1 MRIQFLIFPII
12 VSLVVIYIYYR
23 IWHILPVSHVS
34 KWLITIVLLLPVAL
48 FFGYMSYR
56 SENSSYW
63 FNQIVSIVSTSWMI
77 ILLYLFMTFLVI
89 DIVRLFIPAMRPWF
103 VNNLY
108 GTIGVTIF
116 MLVTFIGGNLWYHHK
131 VRVPLNI
138 QIDKPF
144 KPIKIIGISDLHLGY
159 TIGKNELNGWV
170 NMINAERPDVI
181 LIAGDIID
189 SNVVPVKQEKMYEE
203 LSRLTATYGVYACLG
218 NHDYYADTEK
228 SESFIKKA
236 GIHLLKDE
244 AVLVNDAFYVVG
256 RDDRTNDINRQSVA
270 ELTKNLDHNKPILL
284 MDHQPYHLERAE
296 AAGVDFQLSG
306 HTHRGQVFPINLVTD
321 MVYEK
326 SWGYL
331 QKGNTHIYVS
341 SGIGLWGGKFRIGTQ
356 SEYLVLEISGK

>member
-1 MRIQFLIFPII
+1 MRIQFLIFPIM
-12 VSLVVIYIYYR
+12 VLLVVIYIYYR
-23 IWHILPVSHVS
+23 IWHILPVSHFS

-89 DIVRLFIPAMRPWF
+89 DIARLFIPAMRPWF

-131 VRVPLNI
+131 VRVPLSI

-203 LSRLTATYGVYACLG
+203 LSRLSATYGVYACLG

>member
-1 MRIQFLIFPII
+1 MRIQFLIFPIM
-12 VSLVVIYIYYR
+12 VLLVVIYIYYR
-23 IWHILPVSHVS
+23 IWHILPVSHFS
-34 KWLITIVLLLPVAL
+34 KWHITIVLILPVAL

-89 DIVRLFIPAMRPWF
+89 DITRLFIPAMRPWF

-108 GTIGVTIF
+108 STIGVTIF

-131 VRVPLNI
+131 VRVPLSI

-203 LSRLTATYGVYACLG
+203 LSRLEIMIE
-218 NHDYYADTEK
+218 EK
-228 SESFIKKA
+228 LEEL
-236 GIHLLKDE
+236 IHLLKDE